1 MSETSHIRTCGDK
14 TYRLKEQVYS
24 PSTCDTLTV
33 VEVDGVESPK
43 LEEQVAWMT
52 NHPDAVLIWSEG
64 VACQ

>member
-1 MSETSHIRTCGDK
+1 M
-14 TYRLKEQVYS
+14 EQVYS